1 MNYMHYC
8 PNCGKPFSQ
17 EGTQANCTTCGMP
30 GTYLHM
36 TAEEWDSASTFE
48 KDNAIKNVTETKHSE
63 NLDRKIYNEVT
74 AMHKKVTFM
83 FIVTIIS
90 LVISIVSGIVAYNYI
105 SKINKAFNSFNTG
118 LENSLDDYNL
128 DD

>member
-1 MNYMHYC
+1 
-8 PNCGKPFSQ
+8 
-17 EGTQANCTTCGMP
+17 
-30 GTYLHM
+30 
-36 TAEEWDSASTFE
+36 
-48 KDNAIKNVTETKHSE
+48 
-63 NLDRKIYNEVT
+63 
-74 AMHKKVTFM
+74 MHKKVTFM

>member
-8 PNCGKPFSQ
+8 PNCGKPFSK

-48 KDNAIKNVTETKHSE
+48 KDNAIKNATETKHSE

-90 LVISIVSGIVAYNYI
+90 LVISIVSGIVAYTIYQ
-105 SKINKAFNSFNTG
+105 K
-118 LENSLDDYNL
+118 
-128 DD
+128 

>member
-1 MNYMHYC
+1 
-8 PNCGKPFSQ
+8 
-17 EGTQANCTTCGMP
+17 
-30 GTYLHM
+30 M

-48 KDNAIKNVTETKHSE
+48 KDNAIKNATETKHSE